1 MDEEDK
7 KKVKAIIDEL
17 VTATTNFTRDEF
29 DKSLL
34 NDIDPYEKIFIFMK
48 NGLIKN
54 SAGIE
59 IINWNYERE
68 DIINLIN
75 ERISS
80 FSYDEKLNFLS
91 FFVKDTNFAELWKKN
106 ILSENKTANIDFL
119 KVPENYDFLLESNT
133 VTKTSLKVSEK
144 VFNKNRDLENNIY
157 AFHNSSLFM
166 NRNGQYIKDYLSQYI
181 DNNEWISLCSGEID
195 KEFLEKVMKEDEY
208 VENNG
213 YNYLIKTNPNF
224 PVEFVS
230 LAFERDEYEGEPFD
244 FNPNIKVRQKYY
256 SLVIEYEKFIAET
269 YTEGYIA
276 TCIFE
281 GPYLTYDEANTLIES
296 VKMKESLVS
305 YATRNMSCDSIISTH
320 MSKKEKEKIIEKIK
334 YKIEE
339 LSKDNSEDKDKLPA
353 KKVPTSKKIGKIEYV
368 TSSQKEEEI
377 FPIKV
382 DIVSPFR
389 EDINPALVRVASKQL
404 VKLVESPVKGLI
416 NRSDIFTEGFSNK
429 ATNSKAIRP
438 ILGLLIH
445 KAIEDVEFN
454 NKKAEEIKNEVSHEL
469 KVEGMASIGNEL
481 VDIVKDAVKK
491 ILENKNSI
499 TSTISSVF
507 TKSEEAV
514 EVEKPAK
521 AIKNT
526 VKPKALGSGKT
537 TTINLSNN
545 KAKTKV
551 PARKSK

>member
-181 DNNEWISLCSGEID
+181 DNNEWISLRKREID
-195 KEFLEKVMKEDEY
+195 QKKGTFTGLK
-208 VENNG
+208 
-213 YNYLIKTNPNF
+213 
-224 PVEFVS
+224 
-230 LAFERDEYEGEPFD
+230 AREP
-244 FNPNIKVRQKYY
+244 
-256 SLVIEYEKFIAET
+256 
-269 YTEGYIA
+269 
-276 TCIFE
+276 
-281 GPYLTYDEANTLIES
+281 
-296 VKMKESLVS
+296 
-305 YATRNMSCDSIISTH
+305 
-320 MSKKEKEKIIEKIK
+320 
-334 YKIEE
+334 
-339 LSKDNSEDKDKLPA
+339 
-353 KKVPTSKKIGKIEYV
+353 
-368 TSSQKEEEI
+368 
-377 FPIKV
+377 
-382 DIVSPFR
+382 
-389 EDINPALVRVASKQL
+389 
-404 VKLVESPVKGLI
+404 
-416 NRSDIFTEGFSNK
+416 
-429 ATNSKAIRP
+429 
-438 ILGLLIH
+438 
-445 KAIEDVEFN
+445 
-454 NKKAEEIKNEVSHEL
+454 
-469 KVEGMASIGNEL
+469 
-481 VDIVKDAVKK
+481 
-491 ILENKNSI
+491 
-499 TSTISSVF
+499 
-507 TKSEEAV
+507 
-514 EVEKPAK
+514 
-521 AIKNT
+521 
-526 VKPKALGSGKT
+526 
-537 TTINLSNN
+537 
-545 KAKTKV
+545 
-551 PARKSK
+551 